1 MHSGEHYEYAIADTN
16 IKVNNTID
24 IIFNLITKEK
34 LDTLISSKISGYKQE
49 VGRITIYAW
58 GDKPTID
65 LDYSLVVRGGF

>member
-1 MHSGEHYEYAIADTN
+1 MHSSEHYEYAIADTN

-24 IIFNLITKEK
+24 IIFNLNTKEK

-58 GDKPTID
+58 GDKPSDNIQA
-65 LDYSLVVRGGF
+65 SLIMRGGY